1 MSRLPIYYYCTRHEL
16 DAMGWNEEPG
26 VPHGSDISDPR
37 LLQKPTIFLK
47 PGEPPRGMQDI
58 DTAAMEARLA
68 EHDAQREA
76 RLAEHDAQREARLA
90 EYDAMTELEKQ
101 AHLDAMLSDA
111 DLVDP
116 TDPPPAP
123 SPEPAAATPP
133 APYTPPPFLPR
144 EHGWTPERQSRFLAA
159 IAEGC
164 TVEAACRVVGL
175 SVNSAYKLRRSAAGA
190 AFALG
195 WNGAL
200 LIHRGALADSL
211 LARAHDGQEVT
222 WTKADGQETK
232 RHFFDNRLGLAMLTR
247 LDRIAE
253 AQKAEGSDHAAQLVA
268 QDFDGFLAMMQKDAS
283 PARAGLFLARRTALE
298 LPEDFDDE
306 EVPVAEAA
314 AALWSSP
321 QLAPV
326 ATLARA
332 DLYTRTGASLPQ
344 EIDVSDLD
352 YDKRADW
359 TAEQWQRAHA
369 AGLLAPLPFKG
380 GAGGGCGRL
389 EENEEDEEPHNQ
401 YPNPP
406 KPPRPMTGIEGR
418 IWIDPEDDSLT
429 TNFPPPEDF
438 VGYES
443 HVWGHPDY
451 ERQLSWDEEA
461 LVEARRTAQMI
472 EVSAPD
478 AALRDQWFA
487 QVEDGTSDVLALYA
501 PPPATEAG
509 PVEPAEAE
517 APEESAA
524 AEALPPPNRKSRR
537 TASARRRA
545 RRKGGDAGAET
556 SHAA

>member
-26 VPHGSDISDPR
+26 VPHGADISDPR

-58 DTAAMEARLA
+58 DTAAT
-68 EHDAQREA
+68 
-76 RLAEHDAQREARLA
+76 EARLA
-90 EYDAMTELEKQ
+90 EYDAATALEKQ
-101 AHLDAMLSDA
+101 AAIDALLSDP

-116 TDPPPAP
+116 TAPLPAP
-123 SPEPAAATPP
+123 SPDPAAAAPP

-326 ATLARA
+326 AALARA

-369 AGLLAPLPFKG
+369 AGILSTPFG
-380 GAGGGCGRL
+380 SSAV
-389 EENEEDEEPHNQ
+389 ENAV
-401 YPNPP
+401 
-406 KPPRPMTGIEGR
+406 RA
-418 IWIDPEDDSLT
+418 
-429 TNFPPPEDF
+429 
-438 VGYES
+438 
-443 HVWGHPDY
+443 
-451 ERQLSWDEEA
+451 EREA
-461 LVEARRTAQMI
+461 LVR
-472 EVSAPD
+472 
-478 AALRDQWFA
+478 
-487 QVEDGTSDVLALYA
+487 
-501 PPPATEAG
+501 
-509 PVEPAEAE
+509 
-517 APEESAA
+517 
-524 AEALPPPNRKSRR
+524 N
-537 TASARRRA
+537 ASASLGSRSRQA
-545 RRKGGDAGAET
+545 RTERSWGRV
-556 SHAA
+556 